1 MFKKCILVMF
11 MISNGFPYPSFLQR
25 DDVIACHTVLFFV
38 CSVQRGNILCVCV
51 CIACTLCVQI
61 YSLED

>member
-1 MFKKCILVMF
+1 MFKKCTLVMF
-11 MISNGFPYPSFLQR
+11 MISNGCPYPSFLQR

-51 CIACTLCVQI
+51 CIARTLCVQI